1 MLPEKDDPAS
11 TGSKKTEMA
20 GLAACSGMFSA
31 ESRKETTLPS
41 VRLAARNLLQATM
54 KGQ

>member
-31 ESRKETTLPS
+31 ERSTETTLPS
-41 VRLAARNLLQATM
+41 VRMAARNLLQAM
-54 KGQ
+54 MRGQ